1 MQTLPD
7 HRCSGLP
14 DKPYSSY
21 CRVCWYP
28 IYTLWFTKDDHEG
41 ACMHGKTVAA
51 DCEEACNRARSSIA
65 VQKLRDAG
73 LWPNASDQRREASAA
88 LALLGLPEK
97 GD

>member
-1 MQTLPD
+1 
-7 HRCSGLP
+7 
-14 DKPYSSY
+14 
-21 CRVCWYP
+21 
-28 IYTLWFTKDDHEG
+28 
-41 ACMHGKTVAA
+41 MHGKTVAA